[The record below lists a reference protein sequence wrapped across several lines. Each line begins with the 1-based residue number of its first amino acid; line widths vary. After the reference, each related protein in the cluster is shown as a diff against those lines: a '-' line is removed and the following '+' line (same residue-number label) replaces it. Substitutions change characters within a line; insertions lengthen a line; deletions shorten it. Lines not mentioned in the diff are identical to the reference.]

1 MLIWLPIALLTG
13 VAVLAVLLP
22 LGSRSRARDEGGD
35 VAFYRAR
42 LTEIEGDAARG
53 LIEPQ
58 DAEAAKIEAARFLL
72 AAERSGPDEREG
84 AFSLGR
90 RRGAALIGL
99 VLVPLIALVF
109 YGVLGAPD
117 RADAPYAEQQ
127 ALLKTSTDID
137 SLMLRVEQQL
147 AAHPDDVKGWQVI
160 APIYLEVAR
169 YQDAVKAYGQLLR
182 LKGPNAAD
190 FSGQGEA
197 LVLAAEGVVT
207 SEARQVFEQALALD
221 GTQLRA
227 RYYSAIALEQDGD
240 RDGAL
245 ARYREM
251 LQGLPDTN
259 GAAGAIRARMAALIG
274 AAEPSGQNAMIA
286 GMVAQLDAK
295 LEADGSDRD
304 GWIKLMRSYQV
315 LGQRANAEDALVRA
329 RKAMA
334 SSPEGL
340 AAINA
345 AAQELGLGN

>member
-1 MLIWLPIALLTG
+1 MNDGDGAAWNAMVAIVNDTAISHEVRCQKLLGNNPDGTRNLAFPIYIHW
-13 VAVLAVLLP
+13 P
-22 LGSRSRARDEGGD
+22 SFRDYMI
-35 VAFYRAR
+35 AH
-42 LTEIEGDAARG
+42 IAAG
-53 LIEPQ
+53 
-58 DAEAAKIEAARFLL
+58 AEDW
-72 AAERSGPDEREG
+72 PDHNYWV
-84 AFSLGR
+84 GR
-90 RRGAALIGL
+90 RRGAALIGR

-169 YQDAVKAYGQLLR
+169 YNDAVKAYLQLLR

-240 RDGAL
+240 
-245 ARYREM
+245 
-251 LQGLPDTN
+251 QKVQDT
-259 GAAGAIRARMAALIG
+259 GITC
-274 AAEPSGQNAMIA
+274 
-286 GMVAQLDAK
+286 
-295 LEADGSDRD
+295 
-304 GWIKLMRSYQV
+304 
-315 LGQRANAEDALVRA
+315 
-329 RKAMA
+329 
-334 SSPEGL
+334 
-340 AAINA
+340 
-345 AAQELGLGN
+345 

>member
-22 LGSRSRARDEGGD
+22 LGSRRMERDEGGD
-35 VAFYRAR
+35 VAFYRAC
-42 LTEIEGDAARG
+42 LAEIEGDAARG

-99 VLVPLIALVF
+99 VLVPLIALAF
-109 YGVLGAPD
+109 YGALGAPE
-117 RADAPYAEQQ
+117 RADAPYAARQ
-127 ALLKTSTDID
+127 ALLNTSTDLE
-137 SLMLRVEQQL
+137 SLILRVEQQL
-147 AAHPDDVKGWQVI
+147 KAHPDDAKGWAVL
-160 APIYLEVAR
+160 APIYMEVAR

-207 SEARQVFEQALALD
+207 REARQVFEQALALD
-221 GTQLRA
+221 ATHLRA
-227 RYYSAIALEQDGD
+227 RFYSAVALEQDGD
-240 RDGAL
+240 RDRAL
-245 ARYREM
+245 AHYREM
-251 LQGLPDTN
+251 LQGLPDTDRA
-259 GAAGAIRARMAALIG
+259 GAAIRARMAALIG
-274 AAEPSGQNAMIA
+274 AADSSGQNAMIA

-304 GWIKLMRSYQV
+304 GWIRLMRSYQV

-334 SSPEGL
+334 SSAEGL
-340 AAINA
+340 AAINR
-345 AAQELGLGN
+345 AAQELELGN